1 MKPLLKKALVIGS
14 CVAAPVAFIGLGT
27 GLYFGTPT
35 VERIS
40 KKGVYVARINETLNN
55 EGYKFDYSASYGS
68 ILSSSKPSILLT
80 NQILHLRSEGNLIYD
95 QKTKTIP
102 QPSFESYEFGI
113 ANGIVL
119 TFIHNS
125 VTKEDVIN
133 KNIPADKYFQ
143 LIFNSDKAEVFPT
156 WDKDKNTTP
165 VLQKTSAD
173 PRSIN
178 NPDVF
183 GKISSVGYLKEK
195 IDLDSPNLSIDTN
208 EKNFVLAG
216 MGITFDKN
224 ARWVDSKGN
233 LTKYE
238 IVPED
243 MFYSIKRTWLFDR
256 KYRLKNG
263 GSEALD
269 NYFIEKTQTTKL
281 FGKTQKYPNEYLFD
295 FFGIIKEDLYDKTKA
310 IQKVN
315 PNTENEQDAFTFAMN
330 IFNPSGQIDTNSS
343 FSIGD
348 IIKKYLVNSITFSLA
363 PSKYIKEN
371 LANNDA
377 LNKTKAGEITG
388 EAREFAIYT
397 YAQKRKE
404 TLFASSYVPVK
415 SEAGQEV
422 YVYNKHYANK
432 NWVDSVEK
440 GVEVK
445 DENGKTKIQKT
456 INKVVLSYTGGID
469 TATFTNQAFNS
480 FMDGTLSEIDYALL
494 SDSQKRQLYGGDQ
507 IGSTSVDQF
516 IENLRSNGL
525 RVTKKI
531 NKSNLTSRT
540 VWQANP
546 INDKDGYGFNDNYA
560 KLVYGANL
568 AEIKSGNVN
577 TANKFFAG
585 TGFHF
590 RNLIQA
596 SINWDYYINWAYSST
611 RDAWLSGAA
620 QDAIF
625 SSTNLESLKPVDFNE
640 MGVNDLFFF
649 DENGVKQSVTLKE
662 MKQHS
667 LVNSDRYK
675 LSQSPKYEDIKK
687 SMKKLLDQFYQDN
700 NLDSAKD
707 KIEWE
712 IPYSFADKDETK
724 VAATKFIVN
733 EVINKLDDRLT
744 PKFIEPNNRDELLSA
759 INQKKGAYNANL
771 WSYDYEGIG
780 SYFAAFFS
788 DGGGINLLGAVSIF
802 SKDQNTTEI
811 PNLLDLQKE
820 FPKFTEMAKFVKTK
834 VNEKFDA
841 NNQTTDQKFKVE
853 NWDKISNTNM
863 NHLATFFEDPVG
875 NPNKV
880 NPISVIPV
888 ALKMFESE
896 ASWEKDANMT
906 KEQKGQAWTDLIKE
920 FNSIKG
926 VSIDTETSVE
936 KLSNVN
942 YVLFLKE
949 YIVPVSSDGVN
960 LFSNLKYEQE
970 VDK

>member
-1 MKPLLKKALVIGS
+1 MKPMLRKTLIIGS
-14 CVAAPVAFIGLGT
+14 CIVAPVAIIGLGA

-35 VERIS
+35 IERIS

-68 ILSSSKPSILLT
+68 ILSTSKPSILLT
-80 NQILHLRSEGNLIYD
+80 NEILHLRSEGNLRYD

-119 TFIHNS
+119 TFIHSS
-125 VTKEDVIN
+125 VTKEQVNN
-133 KNIPADKYFQ
+133 KNIPEDKYFQ
-143 LIFNSDKAEVFPT
+143 LIFNSDEAEVLPI
-156 WDKDKNTTP
+156 WDPNTNKDP
-165 VLQKTSAD
+165 VKQKTSKN

-178 NPDVF
+178 NPNVF
-183 GKISSVGYLKEK
+183 GKISSIGYLKEK
-195 IDLDSPNLSIDTN
+195 IDLDAPNLTIDTT

-224 ARWVDSKGN
+224 ARWVDSNGK

-263 GSEALD
+263 GTEALD
-269 NYFIEKTQTTKL
+269 NYFIEKTQTSKI
-281 FGKTQKYPNEYLFD
+281 FGLTQKYPNEYLFD

-315 PNTENEQDAFTFAMN
+315 PNTENEQEAFTFAMN
-330 IFNPSGQIDTNSS
+330 IFSPSGQIDTNSS

-371 LANNDA
+371 LASNEA
-377 LNKTKAGEITG
+377 LNRTKAGEITG
-388 EAREFAIYT
+388 EAREFGIYT
-397 YAQKRKE
+397 YAQKRTE
-404 TLFASSYVPVK
+404 TLFASAYVPIK
-415 SEAGQEV
+415 SQAGQEV

-432 NWVDSVEK
+432 KWVDSVEK

-480 FMDGTLSEIDYALL
+480 FMNGTLSELDYALL
-494 SDSQKRQLYGGDQ
+494 NDSQKKQLYGDVPPGASEDKY
-507 IGSTSVDQF
+507 
-516 IENLRSNGL
+516 IENSKSNGL

-531 NKSNLTSRT
+531 NKSSLTSRT

-546 INDKDGYGFNDNYA
+546 INNKEGYGFNDTYA
-560 KLVYGANL
+560 KLVYGSTL
-568 AEIKSGNVN
+568 DEIKKGNVN

-590 RNLIQA
+590 RNLVQA

-625 SSTNLESLKPVDFNE
+625 SSTNPESLKPVDFNE

-649 DENGVKQSVTLKE
+649 DENDAKQSVTLKE
-662 MKQHS
+662 MKQHTMN
-667 LVNSDRYK
+667 NSDRYI
-675 LSQSPKYEDIKK
+675 LSQSPKFEDIKK
-687 SMKKLLDQFYQDN
+687 SMKKLLDKFYADN
-700 NLDSAKD
+700 NLDSTKD
-707 KIEWE
+707 KIEWD

-733 EVINKLDDRLT
+733 EVINKLDDRLN
-744 PKFIEPNNRDELLSA
+744 PRFQEPNNRDELLSA

-788 DGGGINLLGAVSIF
+788 DGGGVNLLGAVSLF
-802 SKDQNTTEI
+802 SKDQNTAEV
-811 PNLLDLQKE
+811 PNLLNLQNE
-820 FPKFTEMAKFVKTK
+820 FPKFTEMAKFIKTK

-841 NNQTTDQKFKVE
+841 NNQTTNEKFKVE
-853 NWDKISNTNM
+853 NWDKISNSDM
-863 NHLATFFEDPVG
+863 NHLATFFEDPIG

-880 NPISVIPV
+880 NPISLIPV
-888 ALKMFESE
+888 VLKMFELE
-896 ASWEKDANMT
+896 ASWEKDANNT
-906 KEQKGQAWTDLIKE
+906 KEQKGQAWSDLIKE